1 MNNELAYKILEAA
14 KNKAMSLNVA
24 VSIAVLDPY
33 AHLVLFL
40 RLDGSILGSI
50 DLAIGKA
57 KTSALFQMSSESLK
71 GAIHPDGP
79 APSMQLSNSGLFTFA
94 GGCPVYDIQGNIVG
108 AVGVSGGT
116 VDQDGEIAEFA
127 SKA

>member
-14 KNKAMSLNVA
+14 KKKAQSLNVA

-33 AHLVLFL
+33 AHLVAFL
-40 RLDGSILGSI
+40 RLDGCILGAI

-57 KTSALFQMSSESLK
+57 KTAALFQMSSENLK

-94 GGCPVYDIQGNIVG
+94 GGFPIYDKSGNIIG

-116 VDQDGEIAEFA
+116 VEQDGEIAEFA